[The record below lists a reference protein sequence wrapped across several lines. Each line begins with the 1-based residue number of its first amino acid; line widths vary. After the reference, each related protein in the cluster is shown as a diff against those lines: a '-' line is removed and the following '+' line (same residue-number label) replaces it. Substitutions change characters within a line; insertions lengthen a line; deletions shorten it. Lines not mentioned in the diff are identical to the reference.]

1 MWLLKLKFYVWLIYI
16 SGRLRRIRK
25 TRKKTKLPFYF
36 PERTIVNIFMYF
48 PSVSVKMSI
57 FLSLYSL
64 FQFVKQR
71 LQGQTKKP
79 QMSLKCL
86 PEMLHLLM
94 WKSWN
99 ATPCLC
105 NSKSICLQSLCS
117 FYHTTVPLLK
127 NLYQKN

>member
-1 MWLLKLKFYVWLIYI
+1 MWLLKLKFFVWLIYI

-25 TRKKTKLPFYF
+25 TRKKTKLYY
-36 PERTIVNIFMYF
+36 PERTIVNICMYF

-64 FQFVKQR
+64 SQYVKQH

-94 WKSWN
+94 WKS
-99 ATPCLC
+99 
-105 NSKSICLQSLCS
+105 
-117 FYHTTVPLLK
+117 
-127 NLYQKN
+127 